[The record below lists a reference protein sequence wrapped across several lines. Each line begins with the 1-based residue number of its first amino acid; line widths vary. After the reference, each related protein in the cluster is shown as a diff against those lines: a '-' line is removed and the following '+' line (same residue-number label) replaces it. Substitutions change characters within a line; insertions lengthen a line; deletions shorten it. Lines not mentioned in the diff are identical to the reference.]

1 MNGHAELQLRL
12 ATRRAESLGGL
23 SREGFDELLLAV
35 RSDPEAFLDDDRD
48 RAFRDLIAALERYGR
63 TRSDDEMLD
72 DDEYLRVRDRA
83 FTNLKA
89 ACESALELDPDCL
102 DAQLIL
108 ALVQDVDSEAL
119 LGLLL
124 ALDEEEERSHG
135 PLATTG
141 EGSDPLEDAWDDPF
155 ARPRLRLRS
164 AIARTL
170 FDTARYRMCA
180 EVLEG
185 MIALAPSDALG
196 ARFTLALAYARLE
209 DEEAFE
215 ALWDRYERR
224 GNAWFHLAHALLL
237 YKLGRLSAASRAL
250 RGFSDLCKGGAFC
263 LLHPAYVDIYIPDRP
278 PAEPYSFEEVLM
290 AVHEADPVIVDT
302 PDFCGWAQ
310 GLPFMVEA
318 SRRFAREQGFDL

>member
-1 MNGHAELQLRL
+1 MNGNAELQLRL
-12 ATRRAESLGGL
+12 AARRAEALGGL
-23 SREGFDELLLAV
+23 SHEGFDELILAV
-35 RSDPEAFLDDDRD
+35 HEDPDAFLVDDRD
-48 RAFRDLIAALERYGR
+48 RAYRDIVLALERYGR

-83 FTNLKA
+83 FSNLKA
-89 ACESALELDPDCL
+89 SCEAALLLDPDCL

-108 ALVQDVDSEAL
+108 ALVQDVDSEVL
-119 LGLLL
+119 LELLL
-124 ALDEEEERSHG
+124 ALDEEAERNSG
-135 PLATTG
+135 PLSRRTPG
-141 EGSDPLEDAWDDPF
+141 SEGSQDAWDDPF
-155 ARPRLRLRS
+155 IRPRLRLRS

-170 FDTARYRMCA
+170 FDTARYRVCA
-180 EVLEG
+180 DVLEE
-185 MIALAPSDALG
+185 MLDLAPSDALG

-215 ALWDRYERR
+215 ALWDRYGRR

-237 YKLGRLSAASRAL
+237 YKLDRLSAASRAL

-318 SRRFAREQGFDL
+318 SRRFARDQGFDL